1 MDMFDMMAGM
11 GWWMLLWGA
20 LAVAVLTLVVV
31 GIVRLVRGRSPE
43 QAQLPG
49 AVAEH
54 ELQQRYAA
62 GEIDH
67 DEYLERL
74 HILRNQ

>member
-1 MDMFDMMAGM
+1 MGDMMAEM

-20 LAVAVLTLVVV
+20 LAVAVVTVLVVV
-31 GIVRLVRGRSPE
+31 TVRLVRGRP
-43 QAQLPG
+43 QDQRALPG
-49 AVAEH
+49 NSAER

-62 GEIDH
+62 GELSH

-74 HILRNQ
+74 HILRNQR